1 MLRDIAL
8 LSLHAWGHVAQRMWN
23 AQSLDDPFQ
32 QDPPR
37 QRPGCRFFFHDCFS
51 PR

>member
-8 LSLHAWGHVAQRMWN
+8 LSLHAGDYVAQHECT
-23 AQSLDDPFQ
+23 AQSVDDAFQ
-32 QDPPR
+32 QGPPR
-37 QRPGCRFFFHDCFS
+37 RRPGGWFFFHDCFS